1 MKKEIG
7 CIIATYTMEALM
19 RVAMGIVIK
28 NNVYPK
34 CTSVEKALVLSGSC
48 IGAWF
53 LGREFDKRFLKWCD
67 IVFDTDFKE
76 VTDAL

>member
-7 CIIATYTMEALM
+7 CIIVTYTMEALM
-19 RVAMGIVIK
+19 GVAIGVVIK

-34 CTSVEKALVLSGSC
+34 CTSVEKALVLVGTCVGS
-48 IGAWF
+48 WM

-67 IVFDTDFKE
+67 NVFDTDFKE
-76 VTDAL
+76 VIDAL

>member
-19 RVAMGIVIK
+19 GVAMGIVIK

-48 IGAWF
+48 IGA
-53 LGREFDKRFLKWCD
+53 
-67 IVFDTDFKE
+67 
-76 VTDAL
+76 